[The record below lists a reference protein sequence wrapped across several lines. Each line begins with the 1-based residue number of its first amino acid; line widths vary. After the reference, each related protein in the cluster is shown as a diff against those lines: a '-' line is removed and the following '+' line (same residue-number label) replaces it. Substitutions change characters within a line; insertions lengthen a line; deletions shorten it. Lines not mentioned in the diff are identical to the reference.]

1 MTTAPPEN
9 RNAAPSG
16 TTLHDSSRTNRN
28 LTKDSRSTAG
38 RKFTVPIKKPVH
50 RGEGLND
57 WLYRQ
62 AFRLAMEGA
71 TAESTAKA
79 LHKLV
84 GEETRPGE
92 IRRQVERAFRAA
104 RGAVG
109 RVGDLGGK
117 APGPAWPLRDDGLL
131 VRFWQDHPATVG
143 DLAAASPR
151 QAPDHPLDVLREL
164 HGADDDALLCLGAE
178 PCGPFAT
185 LPFGKWEKR
194 RDEILRWEM
203 TVPNLMRSTY
213 GMTEGRASSR
223 CRDNSCGK
231 GGQRFL
237 VVEYD
242 LPPHA
247 EVVRELGART
257 VDVGA
262 ALILHKIGLP
272 RVRMVVHSGSKSL
285 HCWIAVNGQTHEQIQ
300 RIYRVHCLFGGDWRG
315 SLPEQQFRLPNGYRR
330 EKDAVQRVVYF
341 NPEGAR

>member
-1 MTTAPPEN
+1 MTNTKTPLRGQTATP
-9 RNAAPSG
+9 A
-16 TTLHDSSRTNRN
+16 
-28 LTKDSRSTAG
+28 
-38 RKFTVPIKKPVH
+38 RKFTVPIKKPVR

-71 TAESTAKA
+71 TAESTARA

-92 IRRQVERAFRAA
+92 LRRQVERAFHAA

-109 RVGDLGGK
+109 RVGNLGGK
-117 APGPAWPLRDDGLL
+117 PPGPAWPRRDDGLL
-131 VRFWQDHPATVG
+131 VRFWQDHPATVD

-164 HGADDDALLCLGAE
+164 HDARDNELLCLGLT
-178 PCGPFAT
+178 PTGGFKT
-185 LPFGKWEKR
+185 LTLAQWEDR
-194 RDEILRWEM
+194 RGEIPQWQM
-203 TVPNLMRSTY
+203 VVPNLMRAREAINFDGNPSQ
-213 GMTEGRASSR
+213 R
-223 CRDNSCGK
+223 CRNNSCGE

-237 VVEYD
+237 VIEYD
-242 LPPHA
+242 LPPDA
-247 EVVRELGART
+247 AVVRELGART
-257 VDVGA
+257 VDVCA

-272 RVRMVVHSGSKSL
+272 RVRMVVHSGGKSL
-285 HCWIAVNGQTHEQIQ
+285 HCWITANGQTHEQIQ

-330 EKDAVQRVVYF
+330 EKDAVQRVIYF
-341 NPEGAR
+341 NPEGTR